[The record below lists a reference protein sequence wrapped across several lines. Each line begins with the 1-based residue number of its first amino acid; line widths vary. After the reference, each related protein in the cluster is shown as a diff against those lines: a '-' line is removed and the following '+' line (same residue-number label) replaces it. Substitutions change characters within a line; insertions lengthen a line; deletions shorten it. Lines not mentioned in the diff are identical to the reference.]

1 MNPICDYC
9 KHQRLGL
16 NDRGVICGKAP
27 THISTTGHF
36 KSGAACV
43 YDSDLSNLFEP
54 RTKESS
60 SVRDMA
66 TIIEHQNGELMK
78 QRDHIARLESRLLD
92 VGV

>member
-1 MNPICDYC
+1 M
-9 KHQRLGL
+9 
-16 NDRGVICGKAP
+16 
-27 THISTTGHF
+27 
-36 KSGAACV
+36 